1 ESMIE
6 VLFLGVSAAVP
17 MPGQTNASCILRS
30 GKTCILID
38 CGPAILQQLAA
49 VGLSPAEIT
58 HLYFTHRHGD
68 HALGFPML
76 MLWWSVTGQQ
86 ELSLPTIVGSEQTL
100 KSLDE
105 MVYLAFGA
113 DTASVVAPA
122 PHITLPQ
129 TGSTVQLTPEFRLQ
143 AIPMRHHAYAPVMG
157 ARFEVD
163 GHAFAFT
170 GDTMPTDAI
179 ITLAH
184 DADLLVHDAT
194 FSATLNPEHAQ
205 GAFGHS
211 TAQIAARNAAAA
223 NVKHLALIHIDAR
236 YQGKESIFLE
246 EARREFTGQVS
257 IPTGGT
263 LFTF

>member
-1 ESMIE
+1 MIE

-17 MPGQTNASCILRS
+17 MPGQTNASYILRS

-76 MLWWSVTGQQ
+76 MLWWSVTCLQQ
-86 ELSLPTIVGSEQTL
+86 LALPTIVASEQTL
-100 KSLDE
+100 QSLDE

-113 DTASVVAPA
+113 ETASVVAPA
-122 PHITLPQ
+122 PHIALPQ
-129 TGSTVQLTPEFRLQ
+129 EGTTVQLTPDIRLH
-143 AIPMRHHAYAPVMG
+143 AIPMRHHDFAPVLG
-157 ARFEVD
+157 ARFEMD

-179 ITLAH
+179 ITLANK
-184 DADLLVHDAT
+184 ADLLVHDST
-194 FSATLNPEHAQ
+194 FSAILNPEHAL

-211 TAQIAARNAAAA
+211 TAQIAARNAATAS
-223 NVKHLALIHIDAR
+223 VKHLALIHIDAR
-236 YQGKESIFLE
+236 YQGKEAVFLE
-246 EARREFTGQVS
+246 EAKREFIGQVS
-257 IPTGGT
+257 IPTAGT